1 MSEQTYELRFEYF
14 NEENAT
20 LFFQKITDFLLSI
33 DKLNNSLVSVFGIEI
48 DINIQIKS
56 IEKGSIRIWIA
67 EKLNKISDDDI
78 KHYISNPRELLA
90 DLLIKSKKMILE
102 KIQDK
107 KCQDIPKEYKNIIE
121 KSDLKDFGYNNNE
134 TKSKVDINSIQRL
147 IRNYKQDLECFGK
160 LGFELQKIAKT
171 NKKIYFLNEQQ
182 ATLLLTYMKNSE
194 SVRNAK
200 KVLVFAFY
208 KMKEKLKN
216 LEQEQEKARFKTLSD
231 ENQRLN
237 SLNHHQKIGYKSQ
250 LAQQKEKYENK
261 IKALKYDL
269 DHKNELSF
277 KRKLSQKELLEL
289 RKILA
294 RDYGMICIKE
304 WEMSLFAEKIGKDTV
319 FEAVLNKLEKELKY
333 WKNYDE
339 FEEKW
344 KKILRK

>member
-1 MSEQTYELRFEYF
+1 MNDLVYSL
-14 NEENAT
+14 NGG
-20 LFFQKITDFLLSI
+20 LVTD
-33 DKLNNSLVSVFGIEI
+33 
-48 DINIQIKS
+48 Q
-56 IEKGSIRIWIA
+56 
-67 EKLNKISDDDI
+67 NKISTI
-78 KHYISNPRELLA
+78 
-90 DLLIKSKKMILE
+90 
-102 KIQDK
+102 
-107 KCQDIPKEYKNIIE
+107 
-121 KSDLKDFGYNNNE
+121 
-134 TKSKVDINSIQRL
+134 SKVDINSIQKL
-147 IRNYKQDLECFGK
+147 IRNYKQDLECFGE

-208 KMKEKLKN
+208 QMKEKLRS
-216 LEQEQEKARFKTLSD
+216 LEQEQEKARFKSLSD

-250 LAQQKEKYENK
+250 LKQQKEHYENK

-269 DHKNELSF
+269 ENKNELSF

-304 WEMSLFAEKIGKDTV
+304 WEFEFLAEKIALESTRMTTWD
-319 FEAVLNKLEKELKY
+319 AVVKKLKQSLDY
-333 WKNYDE
+333 WQNYE
-339 FEEKW
+339 EYEEKW
-344 KKILRK
+344 RKILRR